1 MEEYPDARSR
11 NVSDGDAVVRVGVV
25 CAGDEF
31 ARQRQIVGMRK
42 ELLER
47 GPRFGKAERVG

>member
-11 NVSDGDAVVRVGVV
+11 DVSDGDAVVRVGVV

-31 ARQRQIVGMRK
+31 ARQRQIVWNEKGVAG
-42 ELLER
+42 ER
-47 GPRFGKAERVG
+47 PSGTARLSFG

>member
-11 NVSDGDAVVRVGVV
+11 NVSGGDAVVRVGVV